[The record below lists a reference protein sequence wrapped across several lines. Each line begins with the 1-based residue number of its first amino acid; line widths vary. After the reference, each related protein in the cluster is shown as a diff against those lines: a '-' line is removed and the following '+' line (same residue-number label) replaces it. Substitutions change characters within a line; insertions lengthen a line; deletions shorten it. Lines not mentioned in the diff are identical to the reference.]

1 MKKQWRIHHPDFQ
14 CVEKISKGL
23 KCTPTFAEILVN
35 REIKSVKQALDL
47 LQPSLKNIR
56 PPFSLKDMDT
66 AVQRI
71 GKAIAKGEKI
81 LIFGDYDVDGITSAA
96 VIFEFL
102 DTMGADTSVYIPH
115 RLKEGYG
122 LQKQHIS
129 DIAIP
134 NNVDL
139 IITTDCGSS
148 SQDAVQR
155 AQDADIDVII
165 TDHHRVSNSLPP
177 AKAFINP
184 NRPDCDTG
192 FEQLAGV
199 GVAFMLTVSLRKYLR
214 DINFWK
220 TGTEPNLLRLCDLV
234 ALGTIGDA
242 APLVAENRILTHA
255 GINLIQAGKSRP
267 GLKTLLEAS
276 NINEAAVTSENI
288 AFRIIPR
295 LNAAGRLGHAK
306 AALDLLTATD
316 PAVAGEI
323 AQYLDELNNVR
334 KETETEI
341 LTEIRQYLA
350 KNPQEA
356 GKSAIVLAHDKWHEG
371 VLGIVA
377 SRLVDQYYRPVVVVS
392 TREGLGKGSAR
403 SIPGF
408 DLYGGLSR
416 CSRFL
421 EAFGGHSMAAG
432 LKIKRE
438 NIAKFKEIFET
449 FVKNTV
455 RPETIAPELLIDC
468 ELQFNEISEQLL
480 NEIETLRP
488 FGADNPNPVFMARN
502 IAVKS
507 SQVVGNN
514 HRRMFLYQPSSGTGK
529 HFGAIHFNSVADA
542 PLPESYD
549 KIAFQL
555 NWNYWNGEKYPQL
568 VIVDVQ
574 FRPVGDVL
582 HSNLQ

>member
-1 MKKQWRIHHPDFQ
+1 MKKQWRILQPDFQ
-14 CVEKISKGL
+14 RVEKISKGL

-35 REIKSVKQALDL
+35 REIKSVKQALDF

-56 PPFSLKDMDT
+56 PPFSLKDMDA

-81 LIFGDYDVDGITSAA
+81 LIFGDYDVDGITSAI

-102 DTMGADTSVYIPH
+102 DTIGADTSVYLPH

-122 LQKQHIS
+122 LQMQHIS

-134 NNVDL
+134 NKVDL
-139 IITTDCGSS
+139 IITADCGSS
-148 SQDAVQR
+148 SQDAVQK

-165 TDHHRVSNSLPP
+165 TDHHRVSNSLP
-177 AKAFINP
+177 AAEAFINP

-214 DINFWK
+214 DINFWE

-255 GINLIQAGKSRP
+255 GINLIQTGKSRP
-267 GLKTLLEAS
+267 GLKTLIEAS
-276 NINEAAVTSENI
+276 RINEAAVTTENI
-288 AFRIIPR
+288 AFRIVPR

-306 AALDLLTATD
+306 AALDLLTAKD
-316 PAVAGEI
+316 PAVADEI

-356 GKSAIVLAHDKWHEG
+356 GKSAIVLAHDNWHEG

-377 SRLVDQYYRPVVVVS
+377 SRLVDHYYRPVVVVS
-392 TREGLGKGSAR
+392 IREDLGKGSAR

-408 DLYGGLSR
+408 DIYEGLSR
-416 CSRFL
+416 CSCFL

-432 LKIKRE
+432 LKIKKE
-438 NIAKFKEIFET
+438 NIEKFKEIFEAL
-449 FVKNTV
+449 VKNSFG
-455 RPETIAPELLIDC
+455 PETIAPELLIDC
-468 ELQFNEISEQLL
+468 ELQFNDISEQLL
-480 NEIETLRP
+480 DEIEKLRP
-488 FGADNPNPVFMARN
+488 FGAANPNPVFMARN

-507 SQVVGNN
+507 SQVVGEN
-514 HRRMFLYQPSSGTGK
+514 HRRMFLYQPSSGTRK
-529 HFGAIHFNSVADA
+529 HFSAIHFNSVADA
-542 PLPESYD
+542 PLPESFD

-555 NWNYWNGEKYPQL
+555 NWNYWNDQKYPQL
-568 VIVDVQ
+568 VIVDAQ
-574 FRPVGDVL
+574 FRPVA
-582 HSNLQ
+582 